1 MEESTENFE
10 KEVSK
15 FPENDFDNNSE
26 SKSSV
31 KKLIIS
37 PHVDDEILACGGI
50 LDSDSFVY
58 YCGIDESK
66 VAPDPVHR
74 IPMGAREAEL
84 KRVAEFLG
92 YRYEINKNTK
102 VNFYS
107 ESQHELKDKFER
119 LINELRPE
127 MIFIPIPSY
136 NQDHKVIYDALQV
149 ALRPH
154 DKNFFV
160 KRVLLYEQPHSIM
173 WEPNDYR
180 PNYFVPIDI
189 ERKISAYKMQE
200 SQVRA
205 FRSPELVK
213 AIAKLRG
220 GQAGCDYAEGFFIQR
235 WVE

>member
-1 MEESTENFE
+1 M
-10 KEVSK
+10 
-15 FPENDFDNNSE
+15 
-26 SKSSV
+26 V

-37 PHVDDEILACGGI
+37 PHVDDEVLACGGM
-50 LDSDSFVY
+50 LDEDSFVY

-74 IPMGAREAEL
+74 IPMDEREVEL
-84 KRVAEFLG
+84 RKVSEFLG
-92 YRYEINKNTK
+92 FKYEVNKETK
-102 VNFYS
+102 VNYYRDY
-107 ESQHELKDKFER
+107 EDKLKDEFER
-119 LINELRPE
+119 LINELKPE
-127 MIFIPIPSY
+127 MIFIPLPSY
-136 NQDHKVIYDALQV
+136 NQDHKAVYRALQV

-160 KRVLLYEQPHSIM
+160 KKVLLYEQPHSIM
-173 WEPNDYR
+173 WEPEDYR

-189 ERKISAYKMQE
+189 ERKIHAYKLQE

-205 FRSPELVK
+205 FRSPEIVR

-220 GQAGCDYAEGFFIQR
+220 GQSNCDHAEGFFVQR

>member
-1 MEESTENFE
+1 MEEGTDNFE
-10 KEVSK
+10 KEESK
-15 FPENDFDNNSE
+15 FSENDFDNSSG

-37 PHVDDEILACGGI
+37 PHVDDEVLACGGI
-50 LDSDSFVY
+50 LDSNSFVY

-74 IPMGAREAEL
+74 IPMEEREKEL
-84 KRVAEFLG
+84 NKVKDFLG
-92 YRYEINKNTK
+92 FRCEINKNTK
-102 VNFYS
+102 VNFYHES
-107 ESQHELKDKFER
+107 ENELKDEFER
-119 LINELRPE
+119 LINTLKPE
-127 MIFIPIPSY
+127 MIFIPLPSY
-136 NQDHKVIYDALQV
+136 NQDHKAVYRALQV

-160 KRVLLYEQPHSIM
+160 KKVLLYEQPHSIM
-173 WEPNDYR
+173 WEPSDYR

-189 ERKISAYKMQE
+189 ERKINAYLMQE

-205 FRSPELVK
+205 FRSPDIVK

-220 GQAGCDYAEGFFIQR
+220 GQAGCDYAEGFFVQR